1 MVYINWSDIALF
13 QRLEGWENVRVTGE
27 TTPLRV
33 VIVRDHVCVCVW
45 GGGGGECKQLDPSRR
60 YRGATLKGGRAD

>member
-33 VIVRDHVCVCVW
+33 VIVRDHVCVC
-45 GGGGGECKQLDPSRR
+45 GGGGGGGMQTTRSVTEVPRCYLE
-60 YRGATLKGGRAD
+60 RGEG